1 MDARTSSRMTRSTR
15 AICSAAKSAPCRRS
29 SRTRMTP
36 PMVKPRSRHVASS
49 PRASSMSSGTVTP
62 GASAVAEPGT
72 WMNVAV
78 STSGSER
85 RRGSTDVSGAPSIS
99 NTV

>member
-1 MDARTSSRMTRSTR
+1 
-15 AICSAAKSAPCRRS
+15 
-29 SRTRMTP
+29 
-36 PMVKPRSRHVASS
+36 
-49 PRASSMSSGTVTP
+49 MSSGTVTP

-72 WMNVAV
+72 RMNVAV